1 MRLTAISLLM
11 AAFALPVL
19 APGQTKISGTVKCL
33 KPDQAQKIDIGDRPN
48 HSFAIRQGKCTWIKP
63 MTIADIQ
70 TKEDLG
76 TNAEETSSAGARV
89 RGYVV
94 GTMSNGDKFTART
107 FAHDVYKGGN
117 LQSTQGTWSFSSGTG
132 KLKGIKGGGAFTG
145 QPDSDGGIVI
155 DVVGQ
160 YTLPKKP

>member
-1 MRLTAISLLM
+1 MRFKQILLLATALVLP
-11 AAFALPVL
+11 AL
-19 APGQTKISGTVKCL
+19 ASSQTKISGTVKCL
-33 KPDQAQKIDIGDRPN
+33 RPDQAQKIDVGDRPN
-48 HSFAIRQGKCTWIKP
+48 HSFAISQGKCTWIKP

-70 TKEDLG
+70 TKEDIG
-76 TNAEETSSAGARV
+76 TNSEETTSAGARV

-145 QPDSDGGIVI
+145 QPDSDGIVI
-155 DVVGQ
+155 EVVGQ
-160 YTLPKKP
+160 YTLPKQP

>member
-1 MRLTAISLLM
+1 MQFRALPLLLTASVLS
-11 AAFALPVL
+11 AL
-19 APGQTKISGTVKCL
+19 ASGQSKISGTVKCVR
-33 KPDQAQKIDIGDRPN
+33 PDQSQKIAIGDRPN
-48 HSFAIRQGKCTWIKP
+48 HSFAISQGKCTWIKP
-63 MTIADIQ
+63 MTIADIE
-70 TKEDLG
+70 TKEDIG
-76 TNAEETSSAGARV
+76 TNSEETTSAGARV

-117 LQSTQGTWSFSSGTG
+117 LQSTQGTWNFTSGTG

-145 QPDSDGGIVI
+145 QPDSDGSVIVE
-155 DVVGQ
+155 VVGQ

>member
-1 MRLTAISLLM
+1 MRSRTISFLM
-11 AAFALPVL
+11 AALAFPAL
-19 APGQTKISGTVKCL
+19 ASGQTKISGIVKCL
-33 KPDQAQKIDIGDRPN
+33 RPERSQKIDIGDRLN
-48 HSFAIRQGKCTWIKP
+48 HSFAISQGKCTWVKP

-70 TKEDLG
+70 TKEDIG
-76 TNAEETSSAGARV
+76 TNSEETSSAGARV

-145 QPDSDGGIVI
+145 QPDSEGNVVI

-160 YTLPKKP
+160 YTLPKGP